1 MRIRAPELLMEEED
15 GIVPGKGELQAAEQ
29 ALAWVLWALFA
40 YAEDLGLKRPG
51 FW

>member
-1 MRIRAPELLMEEED
+1 MGPDGD
-15 GIVPGKGELQAAEQ
+15 GIVPSEDEALLASR

-40 YAEDLGLKRPG
+40 YSEDIGFRRPV